1 MNMKNNLQSH
11 QRWLLSGA
19 AACLMSLF
27 LFGCAWIDDIQG
39 GPHPDNSAL
48 SEADSKTVEDC
59 PALRSIAVE
68 ELSPEEIKEKCQSGG
83 ETVE

>member
-1 MNMKNNLQSH
+1 MKMKNNLQSDTH

-27 LFGCAWIDDIQG
+27 LFGCADLPWNDEIQV
-39 GPHPDNSAL
+39 PDPDGSA
-48 SEADSKTVEDC
+48 SKSVEDC
-59 PALRSIAVE
+59 PALRGIKVE
-68 ELSPEEIKEKCQSGG
+68 ELTPEEIKEKCQSGG